1 MEKLKIEFKRYD
13 LNLRHKFT
21 ISRGSRDTVPVIVVR
36 FEKDGIVAY
45 GEASP
50 NARYNETA
58 DTVQEFLKKIDLEKL
73 SDPSRLEEI
82 NNYLDSIS
90 SGNSSAKCAIDIA
103 MHDWVGKKLGIPLYE
118 FFGIDKIDPT
128 ISSFTIGID
137 TPDAVVRKV
146 EEAANYPVLKVKVG
160 FSDDEE
166 TIRAVRSATGK
177 PLRVDANEG
186 WKSKEEALEKI
197 RWLTTQNVEFVE
209 QPLPAEEIDD
219 ARWLRERVSEGST
232 SQKMP
237 IVADEALSLYDVAK
251 LSTAYDG
258 INIKLQK
265 NGGFFKARKL
275 IHEARKNKMKVMLGC
290 MIETSIGI
298 TAATHLSTL
307 ADWNDLD
314 GNVLISN
321 DPFKGVV
328 NQNGRLLLND
338 EPGLGIKPN

>member
-1 MEKLKIEFKRYD
+1 MEKLKIDCQRYD
-13 LNLRHKFT
+13 LRLKHTFT
-21 ISRGSRDTVPVIVVR
+21 ISRSSRDTVPVIIVR
-36 FEKDGIVAY
+36 FKKDGIVAY

-50 NARYNETA
+50 NARYDETA
-58 DTVQEFLKKIDLEKL
+58 DTVETFLKKIELEKL
-73 SDPSRLEEI
+73 SDPSRLGDI

-90 SGNSSAKCAIDIA
+90 SGSSSAKCAIDIA

-118 FFGIDKIDPT
+118 FFGNDKNNTP

-137 TPDAVVRKV
+137 TPNAIIRKV
-146 EEAANYPVLKVKVG
+146 EEAANYPVLKIKVG
-160 FSDDEE
+160 FPDDEE
-166 TIRAVRSATGK
+166 AIRAVRSVTRK

-209 QPLPAEEIDD
+209 QPLPAEKIDD
-219 ARWLRERVSEGST
+219 ARWLRERVSEESL
-232 SQKMP
+232 SWKMP
-237 IVADEALSLYDVAK
+237 IVADEALSLFDIAK

-265 NGGFFKARKL
+265 NGGLFKARKL
-275 IHEARKNKMKVMLGC
+275 IREAREHRMKIMLGC

-298 TAATHLSTL
+298 TAAAHISPL

-321 DPFKGVV
+321 DPFRGVV
-328 NQNGRLLLND
+328 NQDGRLLLND
-338 EPGLGIKPN
+338 EPGLGVKPN